1 MRNIILLGLTSLLTD
16 ISSEMV
22 YPLIPFFLT
31 ATLGAGPAALGLIEG
46 IAESVA
52 SILKLFS
59 GMASD
64 KFRKKRVFAIV
75 GYGTSTVGKAVL
87 YLLVGG
93 IRWKIAGPHREGS
106 TDRAA

>member
-52 SILKLFS
+52 SVLKLFVRYGIGQS
-59 GMASD
+59 PEKEGVRD
-64 KFRKKRVFAIV
+64 PRV
-75 GYGTSTVGKAVL
+75 
-87 YLLVGG
+87 
-93 IRWKIAGPHREGS
+93 
-106 TDRAA
+106 